1 MDIIGGMIFTFC
13 VLIFSVLKG
22 IYVGIPLF
30 LSFLTFALISWKREF
45 SLKDIY
51 TMSYNGSKK
60 SFVVLKIFLF
70 IGAITSVWMAAG
82 TVPGI
87 VYYGIKFMNP
97 KFFILYSFLI
107 CTLVSFLLGTALGT
121 VSTAGLALIVMAR
134 SGNMNLNIAAGAI
147 MAGAY
152 FGDRCSPM
160 SSSANLVANLTE
172 TDLYTNI
179 RNMFLTGAIPFVLST
194 GIYTFISLN
203 QPLTFSESSIHSDL
217 TNTFYIHWI
226 VLVPAMII
234 LLLSLFKVNVKHSMS
249 LSILSAGIIGIS
261 LQNYSVAHMFQYLLL
276 GFHLEPSH
284 PLYTII
290 KGGGIFSMWKAALV
304 VFISCALAGILEGTD
319 MLKGTESTLRKANSR
334 KDLFLYTAIVS
345 GITAAVG
352 CSQAIAVVLTNQ
364 LMGNIYKE
372 RNVDSYQLAID
383 LENTG
388 IVLAA
393 IIPWSLAAFVPT
405 TTMNVSATGFI
416 PYAFY
421 IYFIPITN
429 FMQYRFSKT
438 HRNEPPINFS
448 DSKI

>member
-30 LSFLTFALISWKREF
+30 LSFLTFALISWKRGF

-261 LQNYSVAHMFQYLLL
+261 LQNYSVALMFQYLLL

>member
-30 LSFLTFALISWKREF
+30 LSFLTFALISWKRGF

-160 SSSANLVANLTE
+160 SSSANLVANLT
-172 TDLYTNI
+172 
-179 RNMFLTGAIPFVLST
+179 
-194 GIYTFISLN
+194 
-203 QPLTFSESSIHSDL
+203 
-217 TNTFYIHWI
+217 
-226 VLVPAMII
+226 
-234 LLLSLFKVNVKHSMS
+234 
-249 LSILSAGIIGIS
+249 
-261 LQNYSVAHMFQYLLL
+261 
-276 GFHLEPSH
+276 
-284 PLYTII
+284 
-290 KGGGIFSMWKAALV
+290 
-304 VFISCALAGILEGTD
+304 
-319 MLKGTESTLRKANSR
+319 
-334 KDLFLYTAIVS
+334 
-345 GITAAVG
+345 
-352 CSQAIAVVLTNQ
+352 
-364 LMGNIYKE
+364 
-372 RNVDSYQLAID
+372 
-383 LENTG
+383 
-388 IVLAA
+388 
-393 IIPWSLAAFVPT
+393 
-405 TTMNVSATGFI
+405 
-416 PYAFY
+416 
-421 IYFIPITN
+421 
-429 FMQYRFSKT
+429 
-438 HRNEPPINFS
+438 
-448 DSKI
+448 